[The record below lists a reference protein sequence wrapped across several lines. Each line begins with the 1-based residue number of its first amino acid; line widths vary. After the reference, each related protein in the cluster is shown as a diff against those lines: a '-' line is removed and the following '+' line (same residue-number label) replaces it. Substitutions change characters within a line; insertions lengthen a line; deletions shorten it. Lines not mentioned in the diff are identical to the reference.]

1 MLQVSLIGSGNLAH
15 QLLVALRDL
24 TGVDLV
30 EVTARNTEAIDLLDN
45 DIPLNS
51 DFSKLRPADIYILA
65 VSDAAI
71 SPVSEQLGDLPGMLA
86 HTSGSVPMNALMHE
100 NRGVFYPLQTFTKGK
115 VVDFSKIP
123 ICIEASS
130 RTGMD
135 TLNQLA
141 QKLSEKVTEL
151 PSNQRRQLH
160 LAAVMANNF
169 TNHIFYWAERFCIE
183 NQLDFTL
190 LHPLIEETVAKM
202 KAVGPFDA
210 QTGPARRGDLNTLQH
225 QLEAMPTPELKQ
237 LYQYLSNSI
246 QNTYGKEL

>member
-1 MLQVSLIGSGNLAH
+1 MIGSGNLAH
-15 QLLVALRDL
+15 QLMVAIRHL
-24 TGVDLV
+24 TEVHMV
-30 EVTARNTEAIDLLDN
+30 EITARNTEAIDLLDN
-45 DIPLNS
+45 DLPINS
-51 DFSKLRPADIYILA
+51 DFSNLRPADIYILA

-71 SPVSEQLGDLPGMLA
+71 GPVSEQLGDLPGILA
-86 HTSGSVPMNALMHE
+86 HTSGSVPMDALMQE

-115 VVDFSKIP
+115 AVDFSKIP

-130 RTGMD
+130 YTGLD

-141 QKLSEKVTEL
+141 KKLSEKVTEL

-169 TNHIFYWAERFCIE
+169 TNHILYWAERFCTE

-190 LHPLIEETVAKM
+190 LYPLIAETVDKM
-202 KAVGPFDA
+202 KEVGPFEA
-210 QTGPARRGDLNTLQH
+210 QTGPARRGDVNTLQH